1 MGATTR
7 FLLGK
12 MLMSAKLSL
21 MSFIYNILETF
32 CFPDKKVKKIYEK
45 HQIEDVYIYHILTD
59 TDSSSIKFA
68 SKIPDTKDREMFL
81 RLSAPAI

>member
-1 MGATTR
+1 
-7 FLLGK
+7 
-12 MLMSAKLSL
+12 MSAKLSL

-45 HQIEDVYIYHILTD
+45 HQTEDVYIYHILTD

-68 SKIPDTKDREMFL
+68 RKIPDTKDREMFF